1 MLNEIKIKN
10 NGKLVITDRDSEI
23 CNILKIANKVLKRNI
38 FSNNEPKEY
47 SITIYYVESD
57 NKWKEKILT
66 TVYPKNYDFE
76 FIYSNITDGGFE
88 WRGNFKIDQ
97 FGDLLKWE
105 MFKCVINTDSNYE
118 GPICI
123 NLANTDFSLDIH
135 DDKEV
140 SVNNGMLK
148 FNNENARISVIKD
161 LKNKFDKEND
171 QNES

>member
-1 MLNEIKIKN
+1 MLSEIKIKN

-23 CNILKIANKVLKRNI
+23 CNVLKIANKVLKRNI

-66 TVYPKNYDFE
+66 TIYPKNYDFE

-97 FGDLLKWE
+97 FGDLLRWE
-105 MFKCVINTDSNYE
+105 MFKCVINADSDYE

-123 NLANTDFSLDIH
+123 NLTNNDFSLDIH